1 MGLYHSSSPT
11 SASYCRSS
19 KNNIVE
25 NAPTYADAARC
36 DGQVNDAEMNFRP
49 DTRIEAD
56 HVIEVSEE
64 TLDAV
69 NIADDDH
76 LRKGDEE
83 VRPAGGVV
91 VE

>member
-1 MGLYHSSSPT
+1 
-11 SASYCRSS
+11 
-19 KNNIVE
+19 
-25 NAPTYADAARC
+25 
-36 DGQVNDAEMNFRP
+36 MNFRP

-91 VE
+91 STIPVYGRGVFFGDKMGSLFFSIFGRLKQ